1 MGIYVLIAIDV
12 STWQRNVLAALRDEL
27 YVAIPYDGGVL
38 RQLLLAYTEVF
49 RDRKEKVLYVG

>member
-12 STWQRNVLAALRDEL
+12 SAWQRNVLVALRDEL

-38 RQLLLAYTEVF
+38 RQLLLAHTEVF
-49 RDRKEKVLYVG
+49 RDRKETVLYVG